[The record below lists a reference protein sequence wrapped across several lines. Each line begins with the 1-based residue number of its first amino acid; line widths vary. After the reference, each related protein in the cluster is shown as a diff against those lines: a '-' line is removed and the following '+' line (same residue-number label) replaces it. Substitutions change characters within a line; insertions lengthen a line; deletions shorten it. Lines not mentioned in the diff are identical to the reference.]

1 MSAPIMRHDLRLLS
15 LILGTVAALFAGPQA
30 GFARPL
36 DDVVETGY
44 LRIAVY
50 REFEPFAFENE
61 DDLKGIDVEIGK
73 AMAASLKVEPRFMLL
88 MADENVDDDLRNAV
102 WKGALLGGGV
112 ADVMLHVPVDPE
124 VQLRN
129 NLVVIFGRYYTEEM
143 AVAANM
149 SAVRNVET
157 LQPFLD
163 EKIGAE
169 VDTLAD
175 FYIATAFGGRLR
187 SNLVHYITFAKAA
200 EGLKKREVAGLMGPK
215 SQIEWAASEIGPPIE
230 VVRPS
235 MPGLMITHWDIG
247 AAVKHDSRDL
257 GYALGDV
264 ITELRESGKMSEIFE
279 KYGVKYNA
287 RFID

>member
-1 MSAPIMRHDLRLLS
+1 MKHPLRLLFFN
-15 LILGTVAALFAGPQA
+15 LAMAALLASPKA
-30 GFARPL
+30 ALARPL
-36 DDVVETGY
+36 DDVVESGY

-50 REFEPFAFENE
+50 REFEPFVFEQGDE
-61 DDLKGIDVEIGK
+61 LKGIDVDIGK
-73 AMAASLKVEPRFMLL
+73 AMAASLKVKPRFMLL

-124 VQLRN
+124 VKLRN

-149 SAVRNVET
+149 STVRNVVT
-157 LQPFLD
+157 MQPFLD

-175 FYIATAFGGRLR
+175 FYLATAFGGRLR
-187 SNLVHYITFAKAA
+187 SNLVHYINFAKAT
-200 EGLKKREVAGLMGPK
+200 EGLKNREIAGLMGPK
-215 SQIEWAASEIGPPIE
+215 SQVEWAAREIGPPIE
-230 VVRPS
+230 VVQPS
-235 MPGLMITHWDIG
+235 MPELMITHWDVG

-279 KYGVKYNA
+279 RYGVKYNA

>member
-1 MSAPIMRHDLRLLS
+1 MRLLS
-15 LILGTVAALFAGPQA
+15 GIFGIAAALLVSPQA
-30 GFARPL
+30 PVARPL
-36 DDVVETGY
+36 DDVVESGY

-50 REFEPFAFENE
+50 REFEPFAFGQEA
-61 DDLKGIDVEIGK
+61 DLKGIDVDIGK
-73 AMAASLKVEPRFMLL
+73 QMAASLKVEPRFMYL
-88 MADENVDDDLRNAV
+88 MADESVDDDLRNAV

-112 ADVMLHVPVDPE
+112 ADVMLHVPVDP
-124 VQLRN
+124 QIKQRN
-129 NLVVIFGRYYTEEM
+129 NLVVIFGRYYTEQM

-149 SAVRNVET
+149 SKVRNVVT

-169 VDTLAD
+169 IDTLAD

-187 SNLVHYITFAKAA
+187 SNLVHYVTFAKAA
-200 EGLKKREVAGLMGPK
+200 EGLKNREIAGLMAPK
-215 SQIEWAASEIGPPIE
+215 SQVEWAARETGPPIE
-230 VVRPS
+230 VVQPS
-235 MPGLMITHWDIG
+235 LPGLMIRSWDVG

-257 GYALGDV
+257 GYTLGDV

-279 KYGVKYNA
+279 KYGVKYNV

>member
-1 MSAPIMRHDLRLLS
+1 MMTLDLRLLV
-15 LILGTVAALFAGPQA
+15 LILGIVAALPAGPQA
-30 GFARPL
+30 SLSRPL
-36 DDVVETGY
+36 DDVVESGY

-50 REFEPFAFENE
+50 REFEPFAFEN
-61 DDLKGIDVEIGK
+61 DGDLKGIDVDIGK

-124 VQLRN
+124 VKLRN

-143 AVAANM
+143 AIAANM
-149 SAVRNVET
+149 STVRNVVT
-157 LQPFLD
+157 MQPFLD

-175 FYIATAFGGRLR
+175 FYIATAFGGQLR
-187 SNLVHYITFAKAA
+187 SNLVHYISFAKAV
-200 EGLKKREVAGLMGPK
+200 EGLKNREVAGLMAPR
-215 SQIEWAASEIGPPIE
+215 SQVEWAANEIGSPIE
-230 VVRPS
+230 VVQPS
-235 MPGLMITHWDIG
+235 FPELSITHWDIG

-264 ITELRESGKMSEIFE
+264 ITELRQSGKMSEIFE

>member
-1 MSAPIMRHDLRLLS
+1 MKHNLRLLS
-15 LILGTVAALFAGPQA
+15 FILAVTALLAGPQA
-30 GFARPL
+30 SLARPL
-36 DDVVETGY
+36 DDVVESGY

-50 REFEPFAFENE
+50 REFEPFAFENDGE
-61 DDLKGIDVEIGK
+61 LKGIDVEIGK

-124 VQLRN
+124 VKLRN
-129 NLVVIFGRYYTEEM
+129 NLVVIFGRYYTDEM
-143 AVAANM
+143 AIAANM
-149 SAVRNVET
+149 STVRNVVT
-157 LQPFLD
+157 MQPFLD

-175 FYIATAFGGRLR
+175 FYIATAFSGRLR
-187 SNLVHYITFAKAA
+187 SNLVQYLTFAKAA
-200 EGLKKREVAGLMGPK
+200 EGLKNREVAGLMAPR
-215 SQIEWAASEIGPPIE
+215 SQVEWAANEIGPPIE
-230 VVRPS
+230 VVQPS
-235 MPGLMITHWDIG
+235 FPGLIITHWDVG

-264 ITELRESGKMSEIFE
+264 ITELRQFGKMSEIFE
-279 KYGVKYNA
+279 KYGVRYNA